1 MDKPQYSPYK
11 DFNYFSIALATEVKI
26 LVNHK
31 FFREATAKAGKR
43 VVRKRER
50 DGERL
55 YLDMLDMTWSSNNL
69 EKAKAFI
76 THKLNLFNI
85 Q

>member
-1 MDKPQYSPYK
+1 MKR
-11 DFNYFSIALATEVKI
+11 

-50 DGERL
+50 DGERRERRKMNKERQ

-69 EKAKAFI
+69 LKAKAFI
-76 THKLNLFNI
+76 THKFNLFNI
-85 Q
+85 P

>member
-11 DFNYFSIALATEVKI
+11 DFNCFSIALATEVKI

-43 VVRKRER
+43 VVREREM
-50 DGERL
+50 ERV